1 MRRRHVIP
9 FIFVQRSLYLLG
21 EAFQGRMKNM
31 DIKKLQYFIA
41 VAEELHFNR
50 AAEKLNMTQPPLSQ
64 QIQALENEIGV
75 KLLERNKRQVRLTSA
90 GAVFLEEAKSILS
103 QLERSIKTT
112 QLVDQGIIGHLNIGF
127 IDSAAGGVLV
137 DMLKMFRE
145 RYPQVQLTL
154 HEMTSA
160 QQWQALHE
168 GTIHIG
174 FVRYTESGKHIEHR
188 PLVNESLIAV
198 LPEQHH
204 LAHLPVLS
212 IRSLALEP
220 FISFPRHLGAPFHDL
235 IMSFCAQH
243 DMYPNVVQEAIQ
255 MYTIVNL
262 VAANLGVSI
271 VPSSVAIFQREG
283 VAFRPFEESTPS
295 IPLYAAWRT
304 DCDRASLSAL
314 LEIIGQMSSEVI
326 NGE

>member
-1 MRRRHVIP
+1 M
-9 FIFVQRSLYLLG
+9 
-21 EAFQGRMKNM
+21 M

-75 KLLERNKRQVRLTSA
+75 KLFERNKRQVRLTAA
-90 GAVFLEEAKSILS
+90 GAVFLEETKLILS

-112 QLVDQGIIGHLNIGF
+112 QLAGQGIIGHLNIGF

-137 DMLKMFRE
+137 DMLKVFRE
-145 RYPQVQLTL
+145 RFPQIQLTL

-160 QQWQALHE
+160 QQWKALHE

-174 FVRYTESGKHIEHR
+174 FVRYTEPSKHINHR
-188 PLVNESLIAV
+188 LLVIESLVAV

-204 LAHLPVLS
+204 TARLPALS

-220 FISFPRHLGAPFHDL
+220 FISFPRQLGAPFHDL

-271 VPSSVAIFQREG
+271 VPSSVAVFKREG
-283 VAFRPFEESTPS
+283 VVFRTFEESTPS

-304 DCDRASLSAL
+304 DSDRASLSAL
-314 LEIIGQMSSEVI
+314 LEIVEQMSSEVN

>member
-1 MRRRHVIP
+1 M
-9 FIFVQRSLYLLG
+9 
-21 EAFQGRMKNM
+21 
-31 DIKKLQYFIA
+31 
-41 VAEELHFNR
+41 
-50 AAEKLNMTQPPLSQ
+50 
-64 QIQALENEIGV
+64 
-75 KLLERNKRQVRLTSA
+75 
-90 GAVFLEEAKSILS
+90 
-103 QLERSIKTT
+103 
-112 QLVDQGIIGHLNIGF
+112 NIGF

-137 DMLKMFRE
+137 NMLKMFRE
-145 RYPQVQLTL
+145 RYPQVQLRL

-174 FVRYTESGKHIEHR
+174 FVRYTESGKHIDHR

-204 LAHLPVLS
+204 LSQLPVLS

-314 LEIIGQMSSEVI
+314 LEIIGQMSSEAI

>member
-9 FIFVQRSLYLLG
+9 FIFLQRSLYLLG
-21 EAFQGRMKNM
+21 EAFQGRMKSM

-204 LAHLPVLS
+204 LAHL
-212 IRSLALEP
+212 
-220 FISFPRHLGAPFHDL
+220 
-235 IMSFCAQH
+235 
-243 DMYPNVVQEAIQ
+243 
-255 MYTIVNL
+255 
-262 VAANLGVSI
+262 
-271 VPSSVAIFQREG
+271 
-283 VAFRPFEESTPS
+283 
-295 IPLYAAWRT
+295 
-304 DCDRASLSAL
+304 
-314 LEIIGQMSSEVI
+314 
-326 NGE
+326 